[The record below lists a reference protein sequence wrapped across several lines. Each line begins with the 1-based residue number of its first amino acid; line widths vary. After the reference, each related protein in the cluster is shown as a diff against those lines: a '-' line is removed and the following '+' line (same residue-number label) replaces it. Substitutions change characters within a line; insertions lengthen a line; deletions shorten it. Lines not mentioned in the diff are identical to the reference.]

1 MAHTTGDCHP
11 WVEKGS
17 GEGVLYFGSDK
28 VVKLLQYTDCR
39 SFHKFV
45 GPSWPQCQIF
55 LYFHS
60 TTSWRLAQWWNFKI
74 YLWDYLIIIDYKID
88 ERNDALLTIA
98 CPVPRDS
105 RNRQIS
111 EHKEGI
117 GAGPDLLA
125 FEGPL
130 EGQLWIGDRP
140 CASCVWGPVRT

>member
-1 MAHTTGDCHP
+1 M
-11 WVEKGS
+11 
-17 GEGVLYFGSDK
+17 
-28 VVKLLQYTDCR
+28 
-39 SFHKFV
+39 
-45 GPSWPQCQIF
+45 
-55 LYFHS
+55 
-60 TTSWRLAQWWNFKI
+60 
-74 YLWDYLIIIDYKID
+74 WDYLIIIDYKID

-140 CASCVWGPVRT
+140 CASCV